1 MAGFKSFAAMSLGMV
16 LFTILINLALLAGA
30 VAVVVWVL
38 KAMGVIQ

>member
-16 LFTILINLALLAGA
+16 LLTILLNLAFLAGA
-30 VAVVVWVL
+30 VWVVVWVL